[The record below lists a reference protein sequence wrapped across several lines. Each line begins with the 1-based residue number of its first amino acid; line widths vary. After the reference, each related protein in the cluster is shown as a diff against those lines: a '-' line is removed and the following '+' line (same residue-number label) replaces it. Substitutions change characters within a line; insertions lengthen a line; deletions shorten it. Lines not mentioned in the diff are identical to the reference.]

1 MAFQIIWSHTAVED
15 LKGIVQY
22 IALDDPD
29 AAAKLAD
36 RMIQRLE
43 TASKLPFSNRIVP
56 EKAEEPIRE
65 TILKPYRLIYQVDS
79 NHNVIH
85 ILRIWHAA
93 CGMTGID
100 GFWSST
106 NW

>member
-1 MAFQIIWSHTAVED
+1 MAFQIIWSQTSVDD

-22 IALDDPD
+22 IALDDPG

-36 RMIQRLE
+36 RIIQRIK
-43 TASKLPFSNRIVP
+43 TASKLPFSNRAVP
-56 EKAEEPIRE
+56 EKAEESIRE
-65 TILKPYRLIYQVDS
+65 AILKPYRLIYQVDT

-93 CGMTGID
+93 RGIPD
-100 GFWSST
+100 IE
-106 NW
+106 